1 MVSRASHS
9 ACRLAPL
16 GTEERTGGRGGCCC
30 LGCLSWVGR
39 RAMGKTRTG
48 PRCGIRYEY
57 DKTFSSTNEILGR
70 ATHTPSSQW
79 HSQVSCHGARTTRSA
94 AYVPDVRRRLPG
106 RGRPRDQSVRL
117 GGSVGASCDQS
128 HRSPAQSRP
137 LHPHA
142 NPPYFSNST
151 RWSGCGRSVLRL
163 GLPSI
168 VHGRW

>member
-57 DKTFSSTNEILGR
+57 DKTFSSTNKILGR

-79 HSQVSCHGARTTRSA
+79 HSQVSCHGARTTRLRTYQTYA
-94 AYVPDVRRRLPG
+94 AASPAAGGPG
-106 RGRPRDQSVRL
+106 ISRCVLGDQSVLLATNR
-117 GGSVGASCDQS
+117 
-128 HRSPAQSRP
+128 
-137 LHPHA
+137 
-142 NPPYFSNST
+142 T
-151 RWSGCGRSVLRL
+151 VLRPRAAL
-163 GLPSI
+163 YTPTRIRPILATQPGGPA
-168 VHGRW
+168 VEDPCYG

>member
-1 MVSRASHS
+1 MEGCTQQLARQALRQAGAAAVS
-9 ACRLAPL
+9 
-16 GTEERTGGRGGCCC
+16 
-30 LGCLSWVGR
+30 GCLSWVGR
-39 RAMGKTRTG
+39 RAMGKNKDGNKMREKVRVRQNVFQHERN
-48 PRCGIRYEY
+48 PRSR
-57 DKTFSSTNEILGR
+57 N
-70 ATHTPSSQW
+70 THAVVAMAQPSLVPRRPY
-79 HSQVSCHGARTTRSA
+79 HSA